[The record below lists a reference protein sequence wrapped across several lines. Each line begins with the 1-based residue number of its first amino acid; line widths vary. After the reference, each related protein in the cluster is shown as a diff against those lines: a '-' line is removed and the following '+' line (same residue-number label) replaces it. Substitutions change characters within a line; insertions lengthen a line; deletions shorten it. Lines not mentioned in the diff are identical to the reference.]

1 MQDFEWVVMPVR
13 QEKIEE
19 CVETLCH
26 QGCSMVYRRISALQQ
41 DEEFPEVADLSRS
54 ERRSVLAEL
63 VAIMDIYDGSCDS

>member
-1 MQDFEWVVMPVR
+1 MLKFEWIAMPVR

-26 QGCSMVYRRISALQQ
+26 QGCSMVYRYISALQQ
-41 DEEFPEVADLSRS
+41 HEEFPEVADLSRA
-54 ERRSVLAEL
+54 ERQSVLVEL

>member
-1 MQDFEWVVMPVR
+1 MPVR
-13 QEKIEE
+13 QEKIEK

-41 DEEFPEVADLSRS
+41 DEVFPEVADLSKA
-54 ERRSVLAEL
+54 ERLRVLAEL

>member
-1 MQDFEWVVMPVR
+1 MPVR
-13 QEKIEE
+13 QKKVEE

-26 QGCSMVYRRISALQQ
+26 QGCSMVYRRIGALQRH
-41 DEEFPEVADLSRS
+41 EEFAEVADLSPA